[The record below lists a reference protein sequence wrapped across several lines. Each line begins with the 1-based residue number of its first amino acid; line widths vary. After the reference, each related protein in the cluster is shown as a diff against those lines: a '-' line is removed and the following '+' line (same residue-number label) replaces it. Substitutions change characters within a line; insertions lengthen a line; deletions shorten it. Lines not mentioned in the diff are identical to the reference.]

1 MVMKSLIPWK
11 RENERND
18 LAQYSDDPFWQ
29 MRNWMNQMLQSFYQ
43 DPLNMDLFQ
52 EDEIFSP
59 RVDLSETD
67 KEYTVVVDLPG
78 LDENDI
84 DLSYDRNVLS
94 ISGMKQE
101 EKEEKGR
108 QYHRIERYSGQFRR
122 DIPLQEKIDEENIEA
137 IFKNGVLTIH
147 LPKVEDPTLKKKKI
161 SIKKSK

>member
-29 MRNWMNQMLQSFYQ
+29 MRNRMNQIFQSFYQ

-52 EDEIFSP
+52 EDKIFSP

-67 KEYTVVVDLPG
+67 NEYTLVVDLPG
-78 LDENDI
+78 LDENNI
-84 DLSYDRNVLS
+84 DLSYNRNVLS
-94 ISGMKQE
+94 ICGTKQE

-108 QYHRIERYSGQFRR
+108 QYHRVERYSGQFRR
-122 DIPLQEKIDEENIEA
+122 DIPLQEKIDEENIDA

-147 LPKVEDPTLKKKKI
+147 LPKVEDPTQKKKKI